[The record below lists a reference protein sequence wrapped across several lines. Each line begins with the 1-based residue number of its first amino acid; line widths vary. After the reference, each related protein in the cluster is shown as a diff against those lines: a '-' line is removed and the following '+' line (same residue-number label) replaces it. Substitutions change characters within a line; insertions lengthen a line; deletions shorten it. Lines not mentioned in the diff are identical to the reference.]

1 MKWAGCAARLGSAGA
16 EAAAR
21 VNRALSLGWWEVSL
35 IKAARAWSGSTGL
48 GGPWSFIWGSGRT
61 ATGLETA
68 QVVWPFVLQSFDQL
82 ISKRQ
87 AVITPTSRHC
97 QEVLFLWAPRLYP
110 LLLGRP
116 RGEGVKV
123 SCFPAFVSS
132 ALGGSKSIFFAKTL
146 EPWCL

>member
-1 MKWAGCAARLGSAGA
+1 MVGSQPYQSSA
-16 EAAAR
+16 
-21 VNRALSLGWWEVSL
+21 SLEREHW
-35 IKAARAWSGSTGL
+35 T

-87 AVITPTSRHC
+87 AVITPTSWHC

-110 LLLGRP
+110 LLPL
-116 RGEGVKV
+116 GEGVGRV
-123 SCFPAFVSS
+123 RGA
-132 ALGGSKSIFFAKTL
+132 G
-146 EPWCL
+146 